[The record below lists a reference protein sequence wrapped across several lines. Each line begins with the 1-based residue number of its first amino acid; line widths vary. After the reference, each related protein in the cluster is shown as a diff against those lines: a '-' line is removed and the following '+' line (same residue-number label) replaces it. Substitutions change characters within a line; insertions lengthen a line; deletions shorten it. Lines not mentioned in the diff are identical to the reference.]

1 MKTIKIDIIHPK
13 AEELL
18 HNLADLQLI
27 NISEPE
33 ENIVHLSSEQKEMLI
48 MSEKDIEYDNFRK
61 RIRRNRQ
68 SMASMKVFW
77 TRTAISQRNLVF
89 QYWNERNRSNEYSI
103 KLHMAIK
110 ERTHLLK
117 NYPLIGKK
125 TDYKDIRMV
134 PLRHYSILYKIEESR
149 ILIMAF
155 WDNRQ
160 NPRKLLRLLREN
172 N

>member
-1 MKTIKIDIIHPK
+1 
-13 AEELL
+13 
-18 HNLADLQLI
+18 
-27 NISEPE
+27 
-33 ENIVHLSSEQKEMLI
+33 
-48 MSEKDIEYDNFRK
+48 
-61 RIRRNRQ
+61 
-68 SMASMKVFW
+68 MKVFW
-77 TRTAISQRNLVF
+77 TQTAISERNLVF
-89 QYWNERNRSNEYSI
+89 QYWNERNKNNGYSI
-103 KLHMAIK
+103 KLNMAIK

-117 NYPLIGKK
+117 NYPFIGKK

-134 PLRHYSILYKIEESR
+134 PLRHYSILYKIEKSR